1 MHISDGIISTP
12 VCIAAHLASAGL
24 LYLSGKGTGA
34 DEIPKMGMTGAAL
47 FTASLIQFPVAGTSV
62 HPGLF
67 GLTGILLGKRSFPV
81 IYMALLFQSL
91 FFQHGGLLS
100 LGLNALNMGA
110 GAYAAWMLW
119 RITVL
124 PEYLRSALAGFIGII
139 TPALLM
145 TAEFRISS
153 YGSAVALLLAIYA
166 VSGAIEGAITLS
178 AVKFF
183 RKVKPEIL
191 TN

>member
-12 VCIAAHLASAGL
+12 VCIAAHAASAGL
-24 LYLSGKGTGA
+24 LYFTGRKA
-34 DEIPKMGMTGAAL
+34 EAAEIPRMGMTGAAL

-67 GLTGILLGKRSFPV
+67 GLTGILLGRRSFPV
-81 IYMALLFQSL
+81 IYMALLFQAV

-110 GAYAAWMLW
+110 GAFAAWLLW
-119 RITVL
+119 RLKGL
-124 PEYLRSALAGFIGII
+124 PEYLRSAAAGFLGIM

-166 VSGAIEGAITLS
+166 VTGAIEGAITLS